1 MKKEKFKFRNPLLFV
16 KTDVIIMKKGENI
29 HIKLGLEKNF
39 TTGKLQ
45 INIQFDTNAP
55 NFTKDKDVYNWSP
68 SYEEWAFANEAFEIV
83 AKGHGYT
90 YEKNTHY
97 EKKEIDD
104 EDDFVP
110 QANEHEIVNK
120 FLEKTK
126 KT

>member
-16 KTDVIIMKKGENI
+16 KTDVIIMKKNENI

-55 NFTKDKDVYNWSP
+55 NFTKDKDVHNWSP

-83 AKGHGYT
+83 AKGQGYT

-97 EKKEIDD
+97 EQKEVDD

-110 QANEHEIVNK
+110 QANEQEIVDK

>member
-1 MKKEKFKFRNPLLFV
+1 MKKDES
-16 KTDVIIMKKGENI
+16 I

-90 YEKNTHY
+90 YEKNTRH
-97 EKKEIDD
+97 EKKEVDD